1 MHHLPVVGLEE
12 GAAEGAD
19 DGPPGLTMNGDVAE
33 PRGGHHVGGA
43 DAATAA
49 RADPG
54 RRLAAPHR
62 PPLVH
67 QKAEERH
74 LLCLS
79 SLSWGKGEEER
90 EEDMSSAATGLA
102 DKKKVEEVGTV

>member
-1 MHHLPVVGLEE
+1 MHLPVVGLEE

-33 PRGGHHVGGA
+33 PREGHYVGGA
-43 DAATAA
+43 GAPTAA

-74 LLCLS
+74 LLLLLRLS
-79 SLSWGKGEEER
+79 SSL
-90 EEDMSSAATGLA
+90 
-102 DKKKVEEVGTV
+102 V